1 MTPARHQDILAI
13 HDTIGDLH
21 LDQLHEQVEI
31 LVTGGEAQYP
41 PLKIINAM
49 ENIITHTVMEYLP
62 VLWRLRLALSK
73 WKDALQ
79 QSEEMKRVDM
89 ERRERMADRVNVARQ
104 PKPKVYKEFTNLL
117 FNFGGARRLDPSTPI
132 PRSRPTTA
140 FDRHRDTP
148 PCTPPPSLTRPS
160 SSRSD
165 TSSQLKGEKETF
177 FIDDM
182 KITWEPFHE
191 SDPRYHTNAH
201 IVIYPPKRRYKR
213 MYVSLVTRKGQ
224 GKEENES
231 RTTIHVRIGGGW
243 EEFES
248 WFQSYLQ
255 HLGAR

>member
-1 MTPARHQDILAI
+1 MTLARHQDILAI
-13 HDTIGDLH
+13 HDTLGDLH

-31 LVTGGEAQYP
+31 LVTGGETQYP

-62 VLWRLRLALSK
+62 VLWGLRLALSK
-73 WKDALQ
+73 WEDALQ

-89 ERRERMADRVNVARQ
+89 ERRERMAERVNVARQ
-104 PKPKVYKEFTNLL
+104 LKPKVYKEFTNLL

-132 PRSRPTTA
+132 IRSRPTTA

-213 MYVSLVTRKGQ
+213 MYVSLVTRNGK

-248 WFQSYLQ
+248 WFQNYLQ